1 VGKTVTVKGW
11 LRTAREADK
20 GQLLFVELTDGSCAK
35 GLQLVLSKSGCVG
48 MEAVCGCGGVGASIA
63 VTGTV
68 VRSPATATK
77 QVIEV
82 HGKSAS
88 VLGAVYNDDGTY
100 KHAYAQTIHVIGKFS
115 LASDNHPSPP
125 TTSIL
130 LFPTHTHIPAHFLPL
145 LSFTARALSLPLFLS
160 LSRLDWRKELPPGKE
175 KALA

>member
-1 VGKTVTVKGW
+1 VTVKGW

-100 KHAYAQTIHVIGKFS
+100 THAYAQTIHIIGTFS
-115 LASDNHPSPP
+115 PVSDSDNHPHLPQLPSSSSPP
-125 TTSIL
+125 TPTSSPIL
-130 LFPTHTHIPAHFLPL
+130 SHYSLLRHSLF
-145 LSFTARALSLPLFLS
+145 LFLS
-160 LSRLDWRKELPPGKE
+160 LSL
-175 KALA
+175 